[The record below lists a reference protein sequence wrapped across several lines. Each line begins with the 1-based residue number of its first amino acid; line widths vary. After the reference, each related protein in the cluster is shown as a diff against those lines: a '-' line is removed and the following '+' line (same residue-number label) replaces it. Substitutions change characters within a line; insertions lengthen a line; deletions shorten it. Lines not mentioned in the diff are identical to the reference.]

1 MPFFLIVMLTFFVV
15 MLSVI
20 MLTTL
25 GIMALSIVSYMLNAL
40 MVNPVMLNAVILNVA
55 APSKIGHS
63 KFRFRKNS
71 EFRRFR
77 FRQAPRR
84 LEQPGRGRRS
94 HARPVQS
101 GQSAAGSSKPEAVP
115 QVADGE
121 GALVSLLQ
129 KLFFLRL

>member
-1 MPFFLIVMLTFFVV
+1 
-15 MLSVI
+15 
-20 MLTTL
+20 
-25 GIMALSIVSYMLNAL
+25 MLNAAML
-40 MVNPVMLNAVILNVA
+40 NAVLLNAVILNAVMLNDVILNVA

-84 LEQPGRGRRS
+84 LEQPGPGRRS
-94 HARPVQS
+94 HARPVQP
-101 GQSAAGSSKPEAVP
+101 GQLAAGSSKPEAVP

-121 GALVSLLQ
+121 GTLVSLSQ
-129 KLFFLRL
+129 NFFFFVSDFPS

>member
-1 MPFFLIVMLTFFVV
+1 ML
-15 MLSVI
+15 LR
-20 MLTTL
+20 L
-25 GIMALSIVSYMLNAL
+25 MLNAAML
-40 MVNPVMLNAVILNVA
+40 MLLCWMLLFWLNFFDSDSAMLNAVMLNAVLLNVA
-55 APSKIGHS
+55 VPLKINRS

-84 LEQPGRGRRS
+84 LEQPGPWRRS
-94 HARPVQS
+94 YARPVQP

-129 KLFFLRL
+129 KLFFSLSLT